1 MLFPLFFSLSMGFF
15 FDILPLNSLSP
26 RDRDMISVLA
36 RGSAS
41 SKGVDVLTPLLFI
54 LILYSIYKHGFG
66 L

>member
-1 MLFPLFFSLSMGFF
+1 
-15 FDILPLNSLSP
+15 
-26 RDRDMISVLA
+26 MISVLA